1 MAGQDVKGAQNTHA
15 GGDAAAPDL
24 ILGTAGHIDHGKSS
38 LVLALTG
45 TDPDR
50 LAAEKQ
56 RGITIEL
63 GFAQLTLPGG
73 ERMGVVDVPGHERFV
88 RQMIAGS
95 TGIDVALLCIAADDG
110 VMPQTKEHLAVLTLL
125 GVPTCVVA
133 LTKCDLVDEEWRG
146 FVADEVRGRL
156 ATTPYADAV
165 IVGVSS
171 KTGEGLDELKAAIE
185 AAAKATRRRGEEVAF
200 RLPVD
205 RSFTI
210 KGAGTVVTGTLWN
223 GQVRVG
229 DEVEILP
236 AGTKT
241 RVRSIQVHGHA
252 VEVAGSGHRTALNLN
267 GVSTDEV
274 RPGDML
280 ATPGTIRPSD
290 HFDVELIYLG
300 IPGSDK
306 ALESGARVHVAHGTR
321 EVIGRVLLMDGGK
334 LAPGA
339 KALAQLRTEEDLS
352 VSRGDRFIIR
362 SYSPVHVIGGGEVL
376 RAHPRRS
383 TNLTQGEEALI
394 EALRADDATAAASAV
409 LEGAAY
415 PLSCDDVA
423 RAAELSPAAARK
435 AAAEL
440 VSSGRA
446 VTLQPT
452 GKAADADNSAATLF
466 ATKRMLQKM
475 DGALENALLK
485 FHTANPE
492 ATGASKE
499 SLRSS
504 LAPACPAATFD
515 ALLSHAAQGGRIVVD
530 GGEVSHPQ
538 AGAGARKMEE
548 QTAAAL
554 LAALEAA
561 GATPPATKELIAQ
574 AGVTVQ
580 VGYKALG
587 TLERDGRAVKVS
599 DEFYFAASVIDSL
612 AAAVRGRL
620 AGGAASAAELK
631 DAMGTTRKY
640 AIPLLEHFD
649 AIGLTRRAGEARELV
664 E

>member
-1 MAGQDVKGAQNTHA
+1 MTNGN
-15 GGDAAAPDL
+15 AAVSPSEHDTSAPDL

-63 GFAQLTLPGG
+63 GFAQLKLPSG

-110 VMPQTKEHLAVLTLL
+110 VMPQTEEHLAVLTLL

-133 LTKCDLVDEEWRG
+133 LTKCDLVDEEWRS
-146 FVADEVRGRL
+146 FVADEVRSRL
-156 ATTPYADAV
+156 AATPYTDAA
-165 IVGVSS
+165 IVSVSS
-171 KTGEGLDELKAAIE
+171 KTGEGLDELKDAI
-185 AAAKATRRRGEEVAF
+185 ARAAKATRRRSDATAF

-210 KGAGTVVTGTLWN
+210 KGAGTVVTGTLWS

-241 RVRSIQVHGHA
+241 RVRSIQVHGQSVDA
-252 VEVAGSGHRTALNLN
+252 AGSGHRTALNLN

-280 ATPGTIRPSD
+280 AAPGTIRPSD
-290 HFDVELIYLG
+290 HFDVELTYLG
-300 IPGSDK
+300 VPGSDK

-321 EVIGRVLLMDGGK
+321 EVIGRVLLMDAGK

-383 TNLTQGEEALI
+383 TNLTQGESALV
-394 EALRADDATAAASAV
+394 EALRSGDAVAAAAAV
-409 LEGAAY
+409 LEEAAWPLGAN
-415 PLSCDDVA
+415 DIA
-423 RAAELSPAAARK
+423 RAAELSPASAQEAIAK
-435 AAAEL
+435 L
-440 VSSGRA
+440 VGDGRA
-446 VTLQPT
+446 VRIGAAGRAAQTEREGVTLV
-452 GKAADADNSAATLF
+452 

-485 FHTANPE
+485 FHAANPE

-499 SLRSS
+499 SLRST
-504 LAPACPAATFD
+504 LAPACPAPTFD
-515 ALLSHAAQGGRIVVD
+515 ALLAHAAEAGRVVVD
-530 GGEVSHPQ
+530 GGEVSHPK

-554 LAALEAA
+554 LAALKSA
-561 GATPPATKELIAQ
+561 GATPPTTKELIAQ
-574 AGVTVQ
+574 VGATQ
-580 VGYKALG
+580 QMGYKALG
-587 TLERDGRAVKVS
+587 ALERDGRAVKVS
-599 DEFYFAASVIDSL
+599 DEFYFASSALDAL
-612 AAAVRGRL
+612 AAAVRDKL
-620 AGGAASAAELK
+620 ATGAASAAELK